1 MKRSDQRNQ
10 FYSDIIVTAAEGG
23 CYYWA
28 DFKEY
33 NRPDMT
39 GHFQCCD
46 APADM
51 GHMFGCPE
59 KSEKINHNNAANV
72 SVKVRDMGDPDEPW
86 TLIDNDA
93 IGRALS
99 MLKDGK
105 VQTSRGQ
112 KFWAEV
118 YRTMEGADIDADDA
132 DVIVQVACYGEI
144 VFG

>member
-1 MKRSDQRNQ
+1 MKRSEQRNQ
-10 FYSDIIVTAAEGG
+10 FYSNITVVAIEGG
-23 CYYWA
+23 TNYWA
-28 DFKEY
+28 STQNY
-33 NRPDMT
+33 NY
-39 GHFQCCD
+39 
-46 APADM
+46 AD
-51 GHMFGCPE
+51 E
-59 KSEKINHNNAANV
+59 SNV
-72 SVKVRDMGDPDEPW
+72 TVKVRDCEDPDEPW

-105 VQTSRGQ
+105 VKTGRGQ

-118 YRTMEGADIDADDA
+118 YRTMEGADIDASDA

>member
-1 MKRSDQRNQ
+1 MKRSEERNQ
-10 FYSDIIVTAAEGG
+10 FYSDIIVTAMAGG
-23 CYYWA
+23 IYYWA
-28 DFKEY
+28 ADKHY
-33 NRPDMT
+33 NRVD
-39 GHFQCCD
+39 
-46 APADM
+46 
-51 GHMFGCPE
+51 E
-59 KSEKINHNNAANV
+59 KNV
-72 SVKVRDMGDPDEPW
+72 SVRVRDMGDPDEPW

-105 VQTSRGQ
+105 VKTGRGQ